1 MIFVD
6 SSVWI
11 DYLRNHETLQTKRLD
26 SILGNERVV
35 IGDLVMAEVLQGCN
49 DLKTFNDTVQLFK
62 RSDFVI
68 VCGYQVAMV
77 AARNYISLRSK
88 GITVRKTIDTL
99 IATRCIL
106 NGYELLH
113 NDRDF
118 LPFEQYLGL
127 KCVIPGADHGTPST
141 DH

>member
-11 DYLRNHETLQTKRLD
+11 DFLRDLETPQTRELD
-26 SILGNERVV
+26 SILGIDGVV
-35 IGDLVMAEVLQGCN
+35 VGDLVIAEVLQGCS
-49 DLKTFNDTVQLFK
+49 DRKIFNDTIRLFQ
-62 RSDFVI
+62 RADFV
-68 VCGYQVAMV
+68 VVGGYQVALE
-77 AARNYISLRSK
+77 AARNYIALREK
-88 GITVRKTIDTL
+88 GISLRKTIDTL

-118 LPFEQYLGL
+118 VPFEEHLGL
-127 KCVIPGADHGTPST
+127 KSVISNI
-141 DH
+141 

>member
-11 DYLRNHETLQTKRLD
+11 DYLRDLETIQTKKLEL
-26 SILGNERVV
+26 ILGKERVV
-35 IGDLVMAEVLQGCN
+35 VGDLVIAEVLQGSN
-49 DLKTFNDTVQLFK
+49 DLKTFNETVRLFQ

-68 VCGYQVAMV
+68 IGGYQVLIE
-77 AARNYISLRSK
+77 AARNYIALRSK

-118 LPFEQYLGL
+118 DPFEKHLGL
-127 KCVIPGADHGTPST
+127 KCVIPKI
-141 DH
+141 

>member
-11 DYLRNHETLQTKRLD
+11 DFLRDLETPQTRKLE

-35 IGDLVMAEVLQGCN
+35 IGDLVFAEVLQGCN
-49 DLKTFNDTVQLFK
+49 DPKTFDDTVQLFG

-68 VCGYQVAMV
+68 VGGYQVV
-77 AARNYISLRSK
+77 LEAARNYITLRSK
-88 GITVRKTIDTL
+88 GITVRKTTDTL
-99 IATRCIL
+99 IATCCIL
-106 NGYELLH
+106 NDFELLH

-118 LPFEQYLGL
+118 VPFETHLGL
-127 KCVIPGADHGTPST
+127 KSVC
-141 DH
+141 

>member
-11 DYLRNHETLQTKRLD
+11 DYLRDRDTRQTRELD

-35 IGDLVMAEVLQGCN
+35 VGDIVLAEVLQGCS
-49 DLKTFNDTVQLFK
+49 DSKAFNETLRLFRRLDFITVG
-62 RSDFVI
+62 
-68 VCGYQVAMV
+68 GYEVALE
-77 AARNYISLRSK
+77 AARNYIALRSV
-88 GITVRKTIDTL
+88 GVTVRKTIDTL

-106 NGYELLH
+106 SGFELLH

-118 LPFEQYLGL
+118 VPFEKHLGL
-127 KCVIPGADHGTPST
+127 KCVV
-141 DH
+141 

>member
-11 DYLRNHETLQTKRLD
+11 DYLRNLETIQTLKLE
-26 SILGNERVV
+26 SIFGKERVV
-35 IGDLVMAEVLQGCN
+35 VGDLVIAEVLQGCN
-49 DLKTFNDTVQLFK
+49 DSKIFNDTVQLFW

-68 VCGYQVAMV
+68 VGGYEVV
-77 AARNYISLRSK
+77 VEAARNYIVLRSK

-118 LPFEQYLGL
+118 IPFETHLGL
-127 KCVIPGADHGTPST
+127 KCVI
-141 DH
+141 

>member
-11 DYLRNHETLQTKRLD
+11 DFLRDLETPQTRKLE
-26 SILGNERVV
+26 SILGKERVV
-35 IGDLVMAEVLQGCN
+35 IGDLVFAEVLQGCN
-49 DLKTFNDTVQLFK
+49 DPKTFDDTVQLFG

-68 VCGYQVAMV
+68 VGGYRVV
-77 AARNYISLRSK
+77 LESARNYITLRSK

-99 IATRCIL
+99 IATCCIL
-106 NGYELLH
+106 NDFELLH

-118 LPFEQYLGL
+118 VPFEKHLGL
-127 KCVIPGADHGTPST
+127 KSIC
-141 DH
+141 